1 MFLQAPPPPAPVHHK
16 HQRHK
21 HQRHKHKKTVH
32 RTRTVISRPP
42 SDPPKSPP
50 THVGLALGGAPVTT
64 SSGGGSSPALL
75 IIGFGVLLGLLG
87 TSIAYAPKAALPREV
102 GFRLEPHRQTILVT
116 GLAIGVGCALVGILT
131 ALAGS

>member
-1 MFLQAPPPPAPVHHK
+1 VHHK

-32 RTRTVISRPP
+32 RTRTIVSRPLP
-42 SDPPKSPP
+42 EPLANPAR
-50 THVGLALGGAPVTT
+50 LALGGAPVTT

-75 IIGFGVLLGLLG
+75 IIGFGVLVGLLSMG
-87 TSIAYAPKAALPREV
+87 IAYAPKTALPHEV
-102 GFRLEPHRQTILVT
+102 SFRLEPHRQTILVT
-116 GLAIGVGCALVGILT
+116 GFAIGVACALVGLLT